1 MATPDTRIETV
12 ARSLKALGA
21 ICDRGF
27 ALAVHIRLIR
37 PTLLYQTYSEAWADH
52 YSMKGYMIKDPVVGW
67 GLGHTGTARW
77 AELSDPAT
85 DPAGVM
91 KDAEAFGLTH
101 GWTYSTGPASS
112 RTISGTPKSG
122 ADFTEAERKTIIG
135 LVDVIHEATDGFES
149 FPPATQEAL
158 KNLGHRG

>member
-1 MATPDTRIETV
+1 V
-12 ARSLKALGA
+12 AQALKALDGL
-21 ICDRGF
+21 CDRGF

-37 PTLLYQTYSEAWADH
+37 PTLLYQTYSSAWADH
-52 YSMKGYMIKDPVVGW
+52 YSMMGYMIKDPVVGW
-67 GLGHTGTARW
+67 GLSQTGSVKW
-77 AELSDPAT
+77 SDLSDPAT

-91 KDAEAFGLTH
+91 KDAEKFGLTN

-122 ADFTEAERKTIIG
+122 ADFTEGERKTVMALI
-135 LVDVIHEATDGFES
+135 DTIHDATDGFEH
-149 FPPATQEAL
+149 FPTAIQEAL